1 MAKEYIKKAG
11 DATPSDWH
19 VDTAL
24 TDISVAYKLS
34 QDLYI
39 ADKVFPTV
47 QVEKQSDKIFM
58 FDKNDFLRNEAKKRA
73 PGTESAGGGFAVTS
87 TTTYFADVHAFHKD
101 ISNATLANTDIDNLE
116 VQVAEYVTQ
125 KLLIEREVDFVTNFF
140 ATNLWADQG
149 TPNDATGHA
158 TNDTYPYFIYFSDG
172 ANSDP
177 LGTVTTA
184 RENIIS
190 TTGYDPN
197 TLIVGL
203 QVHNK
208 LRLHPDIKEQVKYT
222 QSALASNAQLAEFFG
237 VKKYLVG
244 SAPYATNTEG
254 GTAAYSFAF
263 GKHMLLAYVPE
274 KAGLLTPSA
283 GYIFEWTGLSNLG
296 YNVRIKTLDV
306 PLRDS
311 KRIEGEM
318 AYDAKLLCSDLGVF
332 FNGAV
337 A

>member
-1 MAKEYIKKAG
+1 MARITKSGI
-11 DATPSDWH
+11 ATPSDWH

-24 TDISVAYKLS
+24 TDISIAYKLS
-34 QDLYI
+34 QDSFI

-47 QVEKQSDKIFM
+47 PVEKKSDVIFK
-58 FDKNDFLRNEAKKRA
+58 FDKNDWLRNEAKIRA
-73 PGTESAGGGFAVTS
+73 PGTESAGGGFAVDS
-87 TTTYFADVHAFHKD
+87 TTEYTAKVRAFHVD
-101 ISNATLANTDIDNLE
+101 IPFETSANSDIDDLE
-116 VQVAEYVTQ
+116 AQMAEYVTQ
-125 KLLIEREVDFVTNFF
+125 KLLINREVDFVNNFF
-140 ATNLWADQG
+140 TTNLWADQG
-149 TPNDATGHA
+149 TPNDATGDA
-158 TNDTYPYFIYFSDG
+158 SNDTWPYFIHFSDG

-177 LGTVTTA
+177 LGVITKA

-197 TLIVGL
+197 TLVVGL

-254 GTAAYSFAF
+254 DTAAYSFAF
-263 GKHMLLAYVPE
+263 GKNMLLAYVPE
-274 KAGLLTPSA
+274 KAGILIPSA

-296 YNVRIKTLDV
+296 YNVRIKTLEV
-306 PLRDS
+306 PLRNS

-318 AYDAKLLCSDLGVF
+318 AYDAKLLCSDLGIF